1 MQPRN
6 LHARAT
12 VLRELSLLR
21 ALGVSLRTVR
31 HRPDKR
37 APSLSATPPTR
48 QELLPM
54 AKPPELAG
62 FPAAVAARAVRSS
75 SSP

>member
-6 LHARAT
+6 LHARVA
-12 VLRELSLLR
+12 VLRELALLR

-31 HRPDKR
+31 HRPKR
-37 APSLSATPPTR
+37 LSSLSVTPQAR

-54 AKPPELAG
+54 TKPPELAG
-62 FPAAVAARAVRSS
+62 FPAAVAARAVRGS

>member
-12 VLRELSLLR
+12 VLRELALLR

-37 APSLSATPPTR
+37 ASTLSATPPAR

-62 FPAAVAARAVRSS
+62 FPAAARAVRSRS
-75 SSP
+75 SL